1 MSTLSLSIGLQYYL
15 TINLEI
21 LDKMCAGEETVCEPK
36 WLMLL
41 SDHKV
46 IISGHF
52 GDGSITIIITYYLS
66 LH

>member
-1 MSTLSLSIGLQYYL
+1 MIT
-15 TINLEI
+15 

-66 LH
+66 LY